1 MQGQVLTLRLC
12 RNVAVLLYN
21 EVNGVLA
28 DTCTKLHQTVIYILH
43 VSVVW
48 DGELTLH
55 DYLTS
60 IDVMIEEERRNAGH
74 RLAVD
79 DSPVYRGSTAILR
92 QKGGMHIEGAE
103 AGHCPHHLRQHS
115 ESHHYLQVG
124 IIATQLLKESLIL
137 HLHRLENGQP
147 VLQGIFLHSRC
158 TQHRTVTSYGLIRL
172 SDHSH
177 NIISVF
183 HKSLQ

>member
-12 RNVAVLLYN
+12 RNVAVLLNN

-43 VSVVW
+43 VSIVG

-60 IDVMIEEERRNAGH
+60 IDVMIEEERRNAGR

-115 ESHHYLQVG
+115 ESHH
-124 IIATQLLKESLIL
+124 
-137 HLHRLENGQP
+137 HL
-147 VLQGIFLHSRC
+147 
-158 TQHRTVTSYGLIRL
+158 
-172 SDHSH
+172 
-177 NIISVF
+177 
-183 HKSLQ
+183 

>member
-12 RNVAVLLYN
+12 RNVTVLFYN

-43 VSVVW
+43 VSVVG

-55 DYLTS
+55 DYLTR
-60 IDVMIEEERRNAGH
+60 IDVMIEEERRHAS
-74 RLAVD
+74 RCLAVD

-103 AGHCPHHLRQHS
+103 AGHCPHHLWQHS
-115 ESHHYLQVG
+115 ESHHHLQVG